1 MVEKEFR
8 SLEGDALLM
17 SSSELDN
24 IAGSYDPSSPEK
36 DFDYWFIRLNME
48 SMESHLIGRSVC
60 ELGCSTG
67 LSTRLLSSLAKELT
81 VVEGSRDNI
90 ARAET
95 QALKNVRFV
104 HSFWESFETRPSFS
118 DVVAMRVL
126 EHIED
131 PVSLL
136 QKIKQWLL
144 PGGRI
149 HLVVPNARSL
159 HRRVGLQ
166 MGLLNDLH
174 ELNARDRRVGH
185 KRVYDREIL
194 FDHLRQAGCRV
205 RHWEGIFLKPLSND
219 QLKSWPENLVRA
231 FSAVGKELPDWS
243 AELYV
248 CVESDSDIP
257 Q

>member
-1 MVEKEFR
+1 
-8 SLEGDALLM
+8 M
-17 SSSELDN
+17 SGSELDN

-48 SMESHLIGRSVC
+48 AMESHLTGRSVC

-67 LSTRLLSSLAKELT
+67 LSTRLLASLVKELT
-81 VVEGSRDNI
+81 VVEGSQDNI
-90 ARAET
+90 TKAKK
-95 QALKNVRFV
+95 QATKNVRFV
-104 HSFWESFETRPSFS
+104 HSFWEDFQPEQSFS

-126 EHIED
+126 EHIDD
-131 PVSLL
+131 PVALL
-136 QKIKQWLL
+136 KKMKQWIL

-166 MGLLNDLH
+166 MGLLKDLH
-174 ELNARDRRVGH
+174 ELNARDLRVGH

-231 FSAVGKELPDWS
+231 FASVGKELPEWS

-248 CVESDSDIP
+248 CAEPDSDILK
-257 Q
+257 